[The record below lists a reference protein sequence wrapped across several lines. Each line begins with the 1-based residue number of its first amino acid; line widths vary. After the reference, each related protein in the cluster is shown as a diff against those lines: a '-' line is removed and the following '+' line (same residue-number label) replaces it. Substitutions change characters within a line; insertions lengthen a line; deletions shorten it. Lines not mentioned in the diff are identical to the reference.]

1 MSLKRRTWWNKS
13 RLPGPLKLPKSYQP
27 RYLSPINE
35 EILAQRLSRIPE
47 RWKEGYKRELT
58 TPHLFVAKKVSKKEV
73 DKIVARLS
81 RNTKQETKPTEEEED
96 ENVFIFQ
103 EEAEEQEE
111 ERKLDQTEVERL
123 VERLSQTSLRS
134 ETKIVDAK
142 EKSRPRSKL
151 TALEIEGLTERLS
164 KPKTYVN
171 PNAAKKVEGRFV
183 GKKMTEDEI
192 KDFVQSIA
200 YKGMKTGQRYEKGAE
215 RKTLGYF
222 AAWTPCDADFKEW
235 RRVSKEVLSQNDR
248 YYQYY

>member
-1 MSLKRRTWWNKS
+1 MSLKRRTWWNRS
-13 RLPGPLKLPKSYQP
+13 RLPGPLKLPISYQP

-47 RWKEGYKRELT
+47 RWGEGYKQELK
-58 TPHLFVAKKVSKKEV
+58 TPQLFVAKKVSKKEV
-73 DKIVARLS
+73 EKIVARLS
-81 RNTKQETKPTEEEED
+81 RTKKQETELIEEEE
-96 ENVFIFQ
+96 EEISIF
-103 EEAEEQEE
+103 EEETEEQEE
-111 ERKLDQTEVERL
+111 ERKLDRREVEKL

-134 ETKIVDAK
+134 ETKSVDAK
-142 EKSRPRSKL
+142 EKPRPRSRL

-171 PNAAKKVEGRFV
+171 PNVTKRKEGRFV

-192 KDFVQSIA
+192 KGFVQRIA
-200 YKGMKTGQRYEKGAE
+200 YKGMKAGQRHEKGAE

-235 RRVSKEVLSQNDR
+235 RRVNKDVLSQNHR
-248 YYQYY
+248 YYRYY